1 MLEALREAEPV
12 VAKDPRTP
20 QRTAA
25 HAVRGRYRLTEI
37 LGVGGMSAV
46 YGAEEV
52 ALGRRVALKI
62 LDPAFARDL
71 ADRERFRREARVLAG
86 FDHPGIVPIY
96 TAGDADGL
104 PFFTMRRIDGRS
116 LAVRLEDGTARMPVG
131 DTMALLAALADA
143 LAAVHG
149 AGIVHRDVKPANVLL
164 EGPTERPVLIDFGV
178 ATVGTSDHSRGEV
191 VRGYGTLEYMC
202 PEQALGEHECDARG
216 DLYSLGVVGFRML
229 TGRLPFR
236 GTEPREL
243 IAQHVARPAPTV
255 STFQPDVPPAVDE
268 VIARCLAKAPADR
281 WPDAGALADACRA
294 SLAPAA
300 IAGRRRLLGG
310 LFGGRARAARSGV
323 DRSRMRR

>member
-1 MLEALREAEPV
+1 MNQALLQA
-12 VAKDPRTP
+12 DPMVTTDP
-20 QRTAA
+20 LTLQRTAA

-37 LGVGGMSAV
+37 LGRGGMSVV

-62 LDPAFARDL
+62 LDPAFAGEL

-96 TAGDADGL
+96 TIGDAEGL

-116 LAVRLEDGTARMPVG
+116 LAARLEDGSGRMSIG
-131 DTMALLAALADA
+131 DTMAVLAALADA

-164 EGPTERPVLIDFGV
+164 DGPAGRPVLIDFGV

-202 PEQALGEHECDARG
+202 PEQALGEHDCDARG

-243 IAQHVARPAPTV
+243 IAQHVARPAPLV
-255 STFQPDVPPAVDE
+255 STFQPDVPAAVDD

-281 WPDAGALADACRA
+281 WPNAAALADACRA
-294 SLAPAA
+294 RFAPIAA
-300 IAGRRRLLGG
+300 PPRRLLGR
-310 LFGGRARAARSGV
+310 LFGGRAQAARSGV
-323 DRSRMRR
+323 DRSRLRR